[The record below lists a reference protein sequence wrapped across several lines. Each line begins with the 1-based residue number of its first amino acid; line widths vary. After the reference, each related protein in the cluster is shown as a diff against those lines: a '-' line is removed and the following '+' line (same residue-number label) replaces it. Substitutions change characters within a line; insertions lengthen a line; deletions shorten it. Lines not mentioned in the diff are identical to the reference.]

1 MLNGPEVQ
9 GTLKNVGTNSHVLGD
24 RPVRRPVSLTGS
36 LTRGLLCPIWASPR
50 YRCVPGGL
58 TPDLLTPFR

>member
-24 RPVRRPVSLTGS
+24 RPCKAA
-36 LTRGLLCPIWASPR
+36 GLLD
-50 YRCVPGGL
+50 G
-58 TPDLLTPFR
+58 